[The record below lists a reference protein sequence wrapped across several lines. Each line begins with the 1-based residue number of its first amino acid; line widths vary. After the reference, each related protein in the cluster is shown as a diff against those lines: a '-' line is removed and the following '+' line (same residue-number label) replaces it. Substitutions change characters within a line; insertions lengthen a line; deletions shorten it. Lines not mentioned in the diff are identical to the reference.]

1 MKQEEM
7 IRYAISITAN
17 NLEELLG
24 VSETLSKIILDTAD
38 PATIESISEL
48 LLNAIGLREKIIE
61 VMELAQSIVKNSNEL
76 DYELL
81 IDLYTIAGYYA
92 MEGYKTDK
100 NSIARV
106 SSIIDVSRS
115 LDSINKLY
123 TLSMDLYKTL
133 DKILN
138 LEK

>member
-7 IRYAISITAN
+7 LRYAISITAN

-38 PATIESISEL
+38 PATIESINQL

-61 VMELAQSIVKNSNEL
+61 VMELAQNIIENSNEL

-81 IDLYTIAGYYA
+81 ADLYTIAGYYA

-100 NSIARV
+100 NSITRV

-115 LDSINKLY
+115 LDSINRLY
-123 TLSMDLYKTL
+123 TLSVSLYKTL
-133 DKILN
+133 DKIL
-138 LEK
+138 

>member
-7 IRYAISITAN
+7 LRYAISITAN

-38 PATIESISEL
+38 PATIESINKL

-61 VMELAQSIVKNSNEL
+61 VMELAQNIIENSNEL

-81 IDLYTIAGYYA
+81 ADLYTIAGYYA

-100 NSIARV
+100 NSITRV

-115 LDSINKLY
+115 LDSINRLY
-123 TLSMDLYKTL
+123 TLSVSLYKTL
-133 DKILN
+133 DKIL
-138 LEK
+138 